1 MNVIMKFTCV
11 PQYLSQ
17 CVVGASLEEVD
28 DEEEE
33 AEEEDGEPKEEVP
46 KTGVY
51 EIVGTVKDLSKPKPD
66 FISEVVQAG
75 FFQSRN
81 MKQT

>member
-1 MNVIMKFTCV
+1 MF
-11 PQYLSQ
+11 QYLSQ

-51 EIVGTVKDLSKPKPD
+51 EIVGTVKDSSKPKPD
-66 FISEVVQAG
+66 FISEVIQAG
-75 FFQSRN
+75 FLSR
-81 MKQT
+81 